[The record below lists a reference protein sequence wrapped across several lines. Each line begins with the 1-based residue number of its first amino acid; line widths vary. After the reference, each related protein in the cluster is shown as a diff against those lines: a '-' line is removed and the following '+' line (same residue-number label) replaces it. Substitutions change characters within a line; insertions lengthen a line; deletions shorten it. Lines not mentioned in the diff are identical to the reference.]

1 MRDSAPADPPM
12 HPDQT
17 TMKSNVNFRPALLAV
32 AALVLAGCGAIQPA
46 RMALPEPLRGSE
58 PISVDGMG
66 AGQRGTFRA
75 GEYTGEFARSA
86 TRLELFGDFA
96 VFDRGRA
103 TYTLNGV
110 TAAPLAARCTVRQTT
125 MTVGIIGFEPK
136 KLAYECDFSE
146 QGKGVGVRFTLK
158 EGRDAGVPKTLQ
170 AERRGRIDF
179 HGTTLTMRSVHAVEG
194 SPFPLGTPIGYVFER
209 DGHAVGAVE
218 LNGLTPRLW
227 LPAGNDDTRRAS
239 VAAAMALAI
248 FWDPAQRS

>member
-1 MRDSAPADPPM
+1 MKNS
-12 HPDQT
+12 T
-17 TMKSNVNFRPALLAV
+17 TLRIIVPAL
-32 AALVLAGCGAIQPA
+32 AALVLAACGAIQPA
-46 RMALPEPLRGSE
+46 RMALPEPLRGAE
-58 PISVDGMG
+58 PISVDGMD
-66 AGQRGTFRA
+66 AGQKGTFRA
-75 GEYTGEFARSA
+75 GGYSGEYARSA

-125 MTVGIIGFEPK
+125 MTVGIVGFEPK

-146 QGKGVGVRFTLK
+146 QGKGAGVRFTLQ
-158 EGRDAGVPKTLQ
+158 EGRDPGVPKTLQ

-179 HGTTLTMRSVHAVEG
+179 NGTTLTMRSVHAVEG
-194 SPFPLGTPIGYVFER
+194 SPLPLDTPIGYVFER
-209 DGHAVGAVE
+209 DGLAVGAVE

-227 LPAGNDDTRRAS
+227 LPAGNDDARRAA

-248 FWDPAQRS
+248 FWDPAQRP